1 MENVNL
7 TTGDVVTIA
16 PLIDYLH
23 ANITSERTNHE
34 SFSKSKLV
42 DMLLVLSKLGFMS
55 KEGIVY
61 DKENINTPF
70 IKKHG
75 QVLTNTKIK
84 IIPENNFDINKLK
97 IAISEKLQ
105 INYDDIIIS
114 SNLTFNVPEMTTEQF
129 YDLKDEASDYC
140 DALLIILN

>member
-7 TTGDVVTIA
+7 TNGDVVTIA

-23 ANITSERTNHE
+23 TYITSERTNHE

-55 KEGIVY
+55 KEGMIY

-97 IAISEKLQ
+97 IAISETLQ
-105 INYDDIIIS
+105 INQNDVIIS
-114 SNLTFNVPEMTTEQF
+114 SDLTFNVPEMTTEEF
-129 YDLKDEASDYC
+129 YDLKNEASDYC
-140 DALLIILN
+140 GTLLIILD

>member
-1 MENVNL
+1 MKNENL
-7 TTGDVVTIA
+7 TAGDVVIIA

-23 ANITSERTNHE
+23 THITSERTNHE

-55 KEGIVY
+55 QEGIVY

-75 QVLTNTKIK
+75 QVLTHTKIK
-84 IIPENNFDINKLK
+84 IIPENNFDIHKLK

-105 INYDDIIIS
+105 MNYDDIIILS
-114 SNLTFNVPEMTTEQF
+114 DLTFNVPEMTTEQF

-140 DALLIILN
+140 DALLIILD